1 MKVCSVFF
9 ILEIEVWSLI
19 MFKCSHRFKAVE
31 AKVMERKIIP
41 QNPWN
46 CVNFKLRSCYA
57 INFDVEENAK
67 ERLNP
72 RKVIHQVPST
82 DIRGFQIDNCVFQS
96 DLDFTN
102 LKSQV
107 YNQAKYSINY
117 CLFLEVSMSNLQNW
131 GYFGKD
137 CGIVSEIPQ
146 KRTVNIACL

>member
-1 MKVCSVFF
+1 
-9 ILEIEVWSLI
+9 
-19 MFKCSHRFKAVE
+19 
-31 AKVMERKIIP
+31 MERKIIP

-96 DLDFTN
+96 QSPLYGRVS
-102 LKSQV
+102 K
-107 YNQAKYSINY
+107 KYDIYRNNNKKTWLLSKIETVGTKFF
-117 CLFLEVSMSNLQNW
+117 FL
-131 GYFGKD
+131 
-137 CGIVSEIPQ
+137 
-146 KRTVNIACL
+146 

>member
-1 MKVCSVFF
+1 MQW
-9 ILEIEVWSLI
+9 L
-19 MFKCSHRFKAVE
+19 

-107 YNQAKYSINY
+107 YYQATLKVA
-117 CLFLEVSMSNLQNW
+117 F
-131 GYFGKD
+131 F
-137 CGIVSEIPQ
+137 Q
-146 KRTVNIACL
+146 KV

>member
-1 MKVCSVFF
+1 
-9 ILEIEVWSLI
+9 
-19 MFKCSHRFKAVE
+19 
-31 AKVMERKIIP
+31 MERKIIP

-107 YNQAKYSINY
+107 YYQATLKVTFFQKVWCIFLIAQKMCRKLSWKGDFEIVL
-117 CLFLEVSMSNLQNW
+117 CLESADSNCTAVSKGGKIQNTKLMIEHSTFFVQW
-131 GYFGKD
+131 K
-137 CGIVSEIPQ
+137 
-146 KRTVNIACL
+146 